1 MFGKCAREGLRSKD
15 LSYRSERQ
23 ITLTVKVDEKLGAVW
38 SPDGT
43 CKFLLW
49 APRAKTVDVRI
60 EDVRD
65 GQNQRTIS
73 LEAQPRG
80 YFFGVVK
87 NVAADALYQFVL
99 DGKTARPDPA
109 SRFQPRGVHGP
120 SQVMRDQFDWSDKE
134 WRGLELKKYVLYELH
149 VGTFTPEGTFD
160 AIIPRIANLK
170 QLGITVI
177 ELMPLA
183 QFPGGRNW
191 GYDGVYQFAVQDTYG
206 GPEALKRL
214 VNACHQQGMAVV
226 LDVVYN
232 HLGPEGNYLG
242 EFGHYFTE
250 AYRTPWGAALNF
262 DGPYSDEV
270 RRYFI
275 QNALQWINEFHFDGL
290 RLDAINAIVD
300 TSARKFLEELSVEC
314 HAAGAKSNRPVYLI
328 AESDRNDAKVVA
340 PGEVG
345 GWGLDASWNDDFHH
359 ALHVLMTGE
368 RNGYYEDYSGVGD
381 LARAFRDG
389 FIYAGQYSTFRQKR
403 HGTSTHDLHGEHF
416 VVFSQN
422 HDQVGNRML
431 ADRYS
436 QTMSLDK
443 LKLAAAVVLL
453 SPYVPML
460 FMGEE
465 YGEPAP
471 FQYFVSHEDKGLIEA
486 VRKGREEEFARF
498 NWPHK
503 LPDPQDESTFLRSK
517 MDWEL
522 QNGGKHKIIREY
534 YQELLALRARI
545 PALGELSKSDQE
557 VVVFAEQ
564 NALFVRRWNGDSQ
577 VFIAFHFG
585 ETVVE
590 IDAPVRKGR
599 WKKVM
604 GSGDS
609 GAPAGANP
617 ATRFL
622 NSSGEVLLELAAWQF
637 VLYVRAED

>member
-1 MFGKCAREGLRSKD
+1 VAV
-15 LSYRSERQ
+15 ERQ
-23 ITLTVKVDEKLGAVW
+23 IALTVKLDEKLGAVW
-38 SPDGT
+38 RPDGT

-49 APRAKTVDVRI
+49 APKAKKVEVRI
-60 EDVRD
+60 EGAR
-65 GQNQRTIS
+65 GTRTIT
-73 LEAQPRG
+73 LEALERG
-80 YFFGVVK
+80 YFFG
-87 NVAADALYQFVL
+87 AAKEVSAGALYQYVL

-109 SRFQPRGVHGP
+109 SEFQPRGVHGP
-120 SQVMRDQFDWSDKE
+120 SQVMDGRFDWNDKT

-170 QLGITVI
+170 QLGITAI
-177 ELMPLA
+177 ELMPVA

-191 GYDGVYQFAVQDTYG
+191 GYDGVYQFAVQDSYG
-206 GPEALKRL
+206 GPAALKRL
-214 VNACHQQGMAVV
+214 VNACHEQEMAVV

-242 EFGHYFTE
+242 EFAPYFTE

-262 DGPYSDEV
+262 DGPHSDEV

-275 QNALQWINEFHFDGL
+275 QNALQWIQEFHFDGL

-300 TSARKFLEELSVEC
+300 TSARKFLEELSEEC
-314 HAAGAKSNRPVYLI
+314 HAAGQKLNRPVYLI
-328 AESDRNDAKVVA
+328 AESDRNDAKVVERS
-340 PGEVG
+340 EVG

-368 RNGYYEDYSGVGD
+368 RNGYYEDYSGIED

-416 VVFSQN
+416 VVFSQD
-422 HDQVGNRML
+422 HDQIGNRML

-436 QTMSLDK
+436 RTMSLDQ

-498 NWPHK
+498 QWAHK
-503 LPDPQDESTFLRSK
+503 LPDPQAEETFLRSK
-517 MDWEL
+517 MNWEL
-522 QNGGKHKIIREY
+522 QNGGNHKIIREFY
-534 YQELLALRARI
+534 RELLDFRARI
-545 PALGELSKSDQE
+545 PALSELSKNDQE

-564 NALFVRRWNGDSQ
+564 NTLFIRRWNGKSQ
-577 VFIAFHFG
+577 ACIAFHFG
-585 ETVVE
+585 ETAVNV
-590 IDAPVRKGR
+590 DAPIPAGR
-599 WKKVM
+599 WEKLL
-604 GSGDS
+604 DS
-609 GAPAGANP
+609 AGQ
-617 ATRFL
+617 T
-622 NSSGEVLLELAAWQF
+622 SESGEGSAGKYLESNGVARLALGPWRFCVF
-637 VLYVRAED
+637 VRTADAN

>member
-1 MFGKCAREGLRSKD
+1 LIRRNFRRYFCGSVVA
-15 LSYRSERQ
+15 ERQ
-23 ITLTVKVDEKLGAVW
+23 IALTVKLDEKLGAVW
-38 SPDGT
+38 RPDGT

-49 APRAKTVDVRI
+49 APRAKKVDVRV
-60 EDVRD
+60 ENAR
-65 GQNQRTIS
+65 GSTGMIS
-73 LEAQPRG
+73 LEALERG
-80 YFFGVVK
+80 YFFGVAKDVS
-87 NVAADALYQFVL
+87 VGALYQYVL

-109 SRFQPRGVHGP
+109 SEFQPRGVHGA
-120 SQVMRDQFDWSDKE
+120 SQVMDGRFDWTDKT

-170 QLGITVI
+170 QLGITAI
-177 ELMPLA
+177 ELMPVA
-183 QFPGGRNW
+183 QFPGPRNW
-191 GYDGVYQFAVQDTYG
+191 GYDGTYPFAVQDSYG
-206 GPEALKRL
+206 GPAALKRL
-214 VNACHQQGMAVV
+214 VNACHERGMAVV

-242 EFGHYFTE
+242 EFAPYFTE

-262 DGPYSDEV
+262 DGPHSDEV

-275 QNALQWINEFHFDGL
+275 QNALQWIQEFHFDGL

-300 TSARKFLEELSVEC
+300 TSARKFLEELSAEC
-314 HAAGAKSNRPVYLI
+314 HAAGQRLNRPVYLI
-328 AESDRNDAKVVA
+328 AESDRNDAKVVE
-340 PGEVG
+340 GSEVG

-368 RNGYYEDYSGVGD
+368 RNGYYEDYSGVED

-389 FIYAGQYSTFRQKR
+389 FVYAGQYSTFRQKR

-416 VVFSQN
+416 VVFSQD
-422 HDQVGNRML
+422 HDQIGNRML

-436 QTMSLDK
+436 QTMSLEK

-498 NWPHK
+498 QWAAK
-503 LPDPQDESTFLRSK
+503 LPDPQAEDTFLRSK
-517 MDWEL
+517 MNWDL
-522 QNGGKHKIIREY
+522 QDGGKYKVIREFY
-534 YQELLALRARI
+534 RELLDLRTRI
-545 PALGELSKSDQE
+545 PALSELSKNDQE
-557 VVVFAEQ
+557 VVAFAEQ
-564 NALFVRRWNGDSQ
+564 NTLFIRRWRGDSQ
-577 VFIAFHFG
+577 VCIAFHFG
-585 ETVVE
+585 EAAVNV
-590 IDAPVRKGR
+590 DAPIPTGR
-599 WKKVM
+599 WKRLLDFGGQTL
-604 GSGDS
+604 GSSEGR
-609 GAPAGANP
+609 AGKY
-617 ATRFL
+617 L
-622 NSSGEVLLELAAWQF
+622 NSTGMVRLELARWQF
-637 VLYVRAED
+637 CVFVKDDQH

>member
-1 MFGKCAREGLRSKD
+1 
-15 LSYRSERQ
+15 
-23 ITLTVKVDEKLGAVW
+23 VKLEEKLGAVW
-38 SPDGT
+38 SSDGT

-49 APRAKTVDVRI
+49 APRAKKVDVRI
-60 EDVRD
+60 E
-65 GQNQRTIS
+65 GAGAAGKGRTIS
-73 LEAQPRG
+73 LDSLDRG

-87 NVAADALYQFVL
+87 DVAAGALYQYVL
-99 DGKTARPDPA
+99 DGKAARPDPV

-120 SQVMRDQFDWSDKE
+120 SQVVQDRFDWNDAE
-134 WRGLELKKYVLYELH
+134 WRGLDLKKYVLYELH

-160 AIIPRIANLK
+160 AIISRIANLK
-170 QLGITVI
+170 ELGITVI

-191 GYDGVYQFAVQDTYG
+191 GYDGVYQFAVQDSYG
-206 GPEALKRL
+206 GPDGLKKL
-214 VNACHQQGMAVV
+214 VNACHQQGMGIV

-242 EFGHYFTE
+242 EFGPYFTE

-262 DGPYSDEV
+262 DGPHNDEV

-300 TSARKFLEELSVEC
+300 TSPRMFLEELSVEC
-314 HAAGAKSNRPVYLI
+314 HAAGKKLRRPVYLI
-328 AESDRNDAKVVA
+328 AESERNDAKVVV

-359 ALHVLMTGE
+359 VLHVLMTGE
-368 RNGYYEDYSGVGD
+368 RNGYYEDYSGVED
-381 LARAFRDG
+381 LARAYRDG

-422 HDQVGNRML
+422 HDQIGNRML

-465 YGEPAP
+465 YGELAP

-498 NWPHK
+498 QWAHK

-517 MDWEL
+517 MNWDL
-522 QNGGKHKIIREY
+522 QNSGKHKTIREFY
-534 YQELLALRARI
+534 RKLLALRI
-545 PALGELSKSDQE
+545 KTPALSELSKSDQE
-557 VVVFAEQ
+557 VVAFAKQ
-564 NALFVRRWNGDSQ
+564 NTLFVRRWSGDSQ
-577 VFIAFHFG
+577 VCIAFHFG
-585 ETVVE
+585 ETAVE
-590 IDAPVRKGR
+590 IEAPVPKGR
-599 WKKVM
+599 WRKVLQSADENAPS
-604 GSGDS
+604 SG
-609 GAPAGANP
+609 GAAEY
-617 ATRFL
+617 L
-622 NSSGEVLLELAAWQF
+622 NSNGAVRLTLGPWQF
-637 VLYVRAED
+637 SLFVKATDDAG

>member
-1 MFGKCAREGLRSKD
+1 LGIDVIA
-15 LSYRSERQ
+15 ERQ
-23 ITLTVKVDEKLGAVW
+23 IALTVKLDEKLGAVW

-49 APRAKTVDVRI
+49 APRAKKVDVRI
-60 EDVRD
+60 ENTGTAR
-65 GQNQRTIS
+65 NERTIS
-73 LEAQPRG
+73 LEPLDRG

-87 NVAADALYQFVL
+87 DVAADALYQYVL
-99 DGKTARPDPA
+99 DGKTARPDPV

-120 SQVMRDQFDWSDKE
+120 SQIVHDRFDWSDKD

-149 VGTFTPEGTFD
+149 VGTFTAEGTFD

-191 GYDGVYQFAVQDTYG
+191 GYDGVYQFAVQDSYG
-206 GPEALKRL
+206 GPAALKRL
-214 VNACHQQGMAVV
+214 VNACHQQGMGVV

-242 EFGHYFTE
+242 EFGPYFTE

-262 DGPYSDEV
+262 DGPHNDEV

-300 TSARKFLEELSVEC
+300 TSPRKFLEELSVEC
-314 HAAGAKSNRPVYLI
+314 HAAGKKLNRPVYLI
-328 AESDRNDAKVVA
+328 AESERNDAKVVA

-359 ALHVLMTGE
+359 VLHVLMTGE
-368 RNGYYEDYSGVGD
+368 HNGYYEDYSGVED
-381 LARAFRDG
+381 LARGFRDG

-422 HDQVGNRML
+422 HDQIGNRML

-498 NWPHK
+498 QWAHK

-517 MDWEL
+517 MNWEL
-522 QNGGKHKIIREY
+522 QNGGKHKTIREFY
-534 YQELLALRARI
+534 RELLALRANI
-545 PALGELSKSDQE
+545 PALSELSKSDQE
-557 VVVFAEQ
+557 VMAFAAQ
-564 NALFVRRWNGDSQ
+564 NTLFVRRWNGDSQ

-585 ETVVE
+585 ETAVE
-590 IDAPVRKGR
+590 IEAPAPKGR

-604 GSGDS
+604 DS
-609 GAPAGANP
+609 AARNSAAGP
-617 ATRFL
+617 GHTTEFL
-622 NSSGEVLLELAAWQF
+622 DSSGTIRLQLAPWNFLLC
-637 VLYVRAED
+637 VRMEHEKE